1 MRGFT
6 FEHDARVF
14 QIFLFILLFMFTII
28 PEGVSLGKNFYIS
41 ANMSCTCPAGS
52 TYSHSTKR
60 CEIPPS
66 CPSEGTWNSSLKK
79 CVASPQK
86 KCEIL
91 FAVCGISGGNV
102 LPRRVELRCNNS
114 VEPSYCEG
122 QLFAGSLGSFYCYVD
137 TKATYSVRG
146 FFPVQR
152 PYCNALLPAQFMTP
166 IGYSIAIITVDARMV
181 LRDICPKGYS
191 LSQNICEAL
200 PSCPSGFTYDPEK
213 GLCFIVPPDCPS
225 GATFDYAQV
234 M

>member
-6 FEHDARVF
+6 SKYEKGVF
-14 QIFLFILLFMFTII
+14 PIFLFILLFIFTIAL
-28 PEGVSLGKNFYIS
+28 EGVSLGKNFYVS

-52 TYSHSTKR
+52 TYNHSTKR
-60 CEIPPS
+60 CEITPS
-66 CPSEGTWNSSLKK
+66 CPPEGTWNSSLKK

-91 FAVCGISGGNV
+91 FAVCRISGGNI
-102 LPRRVELRCNNS
+102 LPTRVELRCNNN

-146 FFPVQR
+146 FLPVQR
-152 PYCNALLPAQFMTP
+152 PYCNSLLPAQFMIP
-166 IGYSIAIITVDARMV
+166 IGYSMAIITVDANMV
-181 LRDICPKGYS
+181 LRNICPKGYS
-191 LSQNICEAL
+191 LSQNICEAI

-213 GLCFIVPPDCPS
+213 GLCFIVPSDCPS
-225 GATFDYAQV
+225 GSTFDYDQV

>member
-86 KCEIL
+86 
-91 FAVCGISGGNV
+91 NV
-102 LPRRVELRCNNS
+102 R
-114 VEPSYCEG
+114 
-122 QLFAGSLGSFYCYVD
+122 F
-137 TKATYSVRG
+137 
-146 FFPVQR
+146 
-152 PYCNALLPAQFMTP
+152 
-166 IGYSIAIITVDARMV
+166 
-181 LRDICPKGYS
+181 YS
-191 LSQNICEAL
+191 LYA
-200 PSCPSGFTYDPEK
+200 
-213 GLCFIVPPDCPS
+213 GLVEEMFYQ
-225 GATFDYAQV
+225 GGLN
-234 M
+234 

>member
-1 MRGFT
+1 
-6 FEHDARVF
+6 
-14 QIFLFILLFMFTII
+14 
-28 PEGVSLGKNFYIS
+28 
-41 ANMSCTCPAGS
+41 
-52 TYSHSTKR
+52 
-60 CEIPPS
+60 
-66 CPSEGTWNSSLKK
+66 
-79 CVASPQK
+79 
-86 KCEIL
+86 
-91 FAVCGISGGNV
+91 
-102 LPRRVELRCNNS
+102 LRCNNS

-152 PYCNALLPAQFMTP
+152 PYCSALLPAQFMIP
-166 IGYSIAIITVDARMV
+166 IGYSMAIITVDARMV

-213 GLCFIVPPDCPS
+213 GLCFIGPSDCPS